1 MHEWLLVGVSE
12 LLAARRSPLPKRA
25 TDSAVGSSPTYSA
38 RPRGRSIAAARVVHH
53 SEHRGDVAIIG
64 GQRLSLHAL
73 THADPPY
80 AWSTSPRAPPPDEQ
94 PPPRARPRPRE
105 PDGPRGLLRS
115 G

>member
-1 MHEWLLVGVSE
+1 MHEWLLVCVSE
-12 LLAARRSPLPKRA
+12 LQPDRRDPPHKRA
-25 TDSAVGSSPTYSA
+25 TDSAVGSSPTYSD
-38 RPRGRSIAAARVVHH
+38 RPRARYILAARVVHH
-53 SEHRGDVAIIG
+53 SEHPGDVAIIA

-115 G
+115 